1 VCETIGRLVLAL
13 EVDHVAFY
21 KVIFPLVKEV
31 ELQQI
36 EKPGYSLDL
45 VLPLKKKVKR
55 VLDCD

>member
-1 VCETIGRLVLAL
+1 VCETIGKLVLAL

-36 EKPGYSLDL
+36 EKRSYSLDL
-45 VLPLKKKVKR
+45 VLPPKKRVKR